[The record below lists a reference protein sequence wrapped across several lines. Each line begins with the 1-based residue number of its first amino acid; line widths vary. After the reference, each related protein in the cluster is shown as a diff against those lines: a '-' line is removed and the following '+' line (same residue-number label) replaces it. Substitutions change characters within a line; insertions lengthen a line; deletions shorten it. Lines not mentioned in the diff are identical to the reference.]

1 MSFVEVLGRSLECQ
15 LIPAHQID
23 RPTLVFLHEG
33 LGSVAMWRDFPARV
47 AQLTG
52 CRTLLWSRTGYGQSS
67 PLPAPRT
74 ARYMHEEALDVMP
87 ALFDR
92 LGIERPVLIGHSDG
106 GSIALIHAG
115 AYPERVAGLVV
126 LAPHEFVEEK
136 TLAGIRQAGELYAA
150 SDWRTRLE
158 RYQRDPDAAFYAWHD
173 IWTSPAFR
181 DWNIEEY
188 LPALR
193 CPVLAIQG
201 EDDEYATMRQIEVIA
216 EAVGAG
222 CDVDLLRLADC
233 RHSPHRDQTG
243 AVLAAITGFLAR
255 LPLAGG

>member
-1 MSFVEVLGRSLECQ
+1 MSFVEVLGRALEYQ

-33 LGSVAMWRDFPARV
+33 LGSIAMWRDFPARV

-52 CRTLLWSRTGYGQSS
+52 CRTLIWSRTGYGQSS

-87 ALFDR
+87 ALFAC

-115 AYPERVAGLVV
+115 SYPERVAGLVA

-136 TLAGIRQAGELYAA
+136 ALAGIRAAGEFYAA
-150 SDWRTRLE
+150 SDWQERLG
-158 RYQRDPDAAFYAWHD
+158 RYHRDPDAVFRAWHD
-173 IWTSPAFR
+173 TWLSPAFR
-181 DWNIEEY
+181 AWNIEEY
-188 LPALR
+188 LPAIR

-201 EDDEYATMRQIEVIA
+201 EDDEYATMRQIEAIA
-216 EAVGAG
+216 EAAP
-222 CDVDLLRLADC
+222 DVDLLRLADC
-233 RHSPHRDQTG
+233 RHTPQRDQTE
-243 AVLAAITGFLAR
+243 AVLAAIAAFLER
-255 LPLAGG
+255 LP

>member
-1 MSFVEVLGRSLECQ
+1 MSFVEVLGRSLEYQ

-33 LGSVAMWRDFPARV
+33 LGSIAMWRDFPARV

-52 CRTLLWSRTGYGQSS
+52 CRTLIWSRTGYGQSS
-67 PLPAPRT
+67 PLPALRT

-136 TLAGIRQAGELYAA
+136 ALAGIRAAGEFYAT
-150 SDWRTRLE
+150 SDWRERLG
-158 RYQRDPDAAFYAWHD
+158 RYHRDPDAVFRAWHD
-173 IWTSPAFR
+173 TWLSPAFR
-181 DWNIEEY
+181 GWNIEEY
-188 LPALR
+188 LPTIR

-201 EDDEYATMRQIEVIA
+201 EDDEYATMRQIEAIA
-216 EAVGAG
+216 EAAP
-222 CDVDLLRLADC
+222 DVDLLRLADC
-233 RHSPHRDQTG
+233 RHTPQRDQTE
-243 AVLAAITGFLAR
+243 AVLAAIAAFLTR
-255 LPLAGG
+255 LS

>member
-1 MSFVEVLGRSLECQ
+1 MSFVEVLGRSLEYQ

-52 CRTLLWSRTGYGQSS
+52 CRTLIWSRTGYGQSS

-87 ALFDR
+87 ALFAR

-136 TLAGIRQAGELYAA
+136 ALAGIRQAGELYAA
-150 SDWRTRLE
+150 SDWRERLG
-158 RYQRDPDAAFYAWHD
+158 RYHRDPDAVFRAWHD
-173 IWTSPAFR
+173 TWLSPAFR

-188 LPALR
+188 LPAIR

-201 EDDEYATMRQIEVIA
+201 EDDEYATMRQIEAIA
-216 EAVGAG
+216 EAAPGGAG
-222 CDVDLLRLADC
+222 GGDIDLLRLADC
-233 RHSPHRDQTG
+233 RHTPQRDQTD
-243 AVLAAITGFLAR
+243 AVLAAIAAFLER
-255 LPLAGG
+255 LP